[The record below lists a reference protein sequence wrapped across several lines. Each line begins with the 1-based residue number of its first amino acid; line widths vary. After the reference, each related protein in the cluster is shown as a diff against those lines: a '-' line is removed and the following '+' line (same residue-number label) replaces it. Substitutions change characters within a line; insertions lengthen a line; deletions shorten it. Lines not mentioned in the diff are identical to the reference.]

1 MTDNSN
7 AAPERIWAWPNDVED
22 GFMAASRVNEPPTL
36 EYGDGSHVE
45 YIRADLASAQVAA
58 AYEAAALLA
67 AEYPASTHGCL
78 SSDPFE
84 AAEMAAEEIAA
95 AIRALAQEEE

>member
-7 AAPERIWAWPNDVED
+7 AAPERIWALPDLTQEWAKD
-22 GFMAASRVNEPPTL
+22 GGL
-36 EYGDGSHVE
+36 GDRPYDHLADQYVE

-95 AIRALAQEEE
+95 AIRALAQEGE